1 MAVHTTR
8 VSMEVI
14 VTIVS
19 KLVYFT
25 YLRDKINLYIL
36 WGLNLPIWGLVVF
49 HLLSTMDIPICFTKS
64 HSHEIS

>member
-49 HLLSTMDIPICFTKS
+49 HKCHGHPNLLYQKS
-64 HSHEIS
+64 FS

>member
-25 YLRDKINLYIL
+25 YFTGQNQPVHIM
-36 WGLNLPIWGLVVF
+36 VVEPTYMGV
-49 HLLSTMDIPICFTKS
+49 SCIPFTKYHGHPNLLYQKS
-64 HSHEIS
+64 FS